1 MTIHGFNKF
10 TLVDYP
16 GLLGATIFLGG
27 CNFRCPFCHN
37 KGLVL
42 TPNDEPVIPE
52 EEVLAY
58 LKERV
63 GKVEGVCITGGEAT
77 LQPELET
84 FIRKIRDLGYKI
96 KLDSNGYRPDVL
108 KDLYNKGLIDYVA
121 MDIKAT
127 KENYPKACGI
137 ENVDLSKI
145 QESIDFIMNNVGDY
159 EFRTT
164 LCKELHSPEDVKEI
178 RNWLKGCKL
187 HRLQSYRETEGVIN
201 PIFTGYSDEE
211 LEELNK
217 IQAD

>member
-127 KENYPKACGI
+127 KEKYPKACGI

-145 QESIDFIMNNVGDY
+145 QESIDFIMNNVDDY
-159 EFRTT
+159 
-164 LCKELHSPEDVKEI
+164 
-178 RNWLKGCKL
+178 
-187 HRLQSYRETEGVIN
+187 
-201 PIFTGYSDEE
+201 
-211 LEELNK
+211 
-217 IQAD
+217 